1 MNFNNNNQENLIKL
15 IIDFITNL
23 LNNKLLVNTILL
35 FWFGSVTAFILFV
48 FYIKFIKKRILI
60 GNNKDVKDGNV
71 PFINIDKIKEA
82 ITIL

>member
-1 MNFNNNNQENLIKL
+1 MNFNTNNQENLIKL

-35 FWFGSVTAFILFV
+35 FWFGSVTAFMLFV

-82 ITIL
+82 ISL

>member
-35 FWFGSVTAFILFV
+35 FWFGSVTAFMLFV

-82 ITIL
+82 ITI

>member
-1 MNFNNNNQENLIKL
+1 MNFNTNNQENLIKL

-35 FWFGSVTAFILFV
+35 FWFGSVTAFMLFV

>member
-1 MNFNNNNQENLIKL
+1 MNFNTNNQENIIKL

-35 FWFGSVTAFILFV
+35 FWFGSVTAFMLFV

-82 ITIL
+82 ITI

>member
-1 MNFNNNNQENLIKL
+1 MNFNTNNQENLIKL

-35 FWFGSVTAFILFV
+35 FWFGSVTAFMLFV

-82 ITIL
+82 ITI

>member
-1 MNFNNNNQENLIKL
+1 MLVIINYIQFLFNSYW
-15 IIDFITNL
+15 IIRYVF
-23 LNNKLLVNTILL
+23 LV
-35 FWFGSVTAFILFV
+35 V

-82 ITIL
+82 ITI

>member
-82 ITIL
+82 ITI

>member
-1 MNFNNNNQENLIKL
+1 MNFNTNNQENLIKL

-35 FWFGSVTAFILFV
+35 FWFGSVTAFMLFV
-48 FYIKFIKKRILI
+48 FYIKFIKKRFLI

-82 ITIL
+82 ITI

>member
-1 MNFNNNNQENLIKL
+1 MNFNTNNQENLIKL

-35 FWFGSVTAFILFV
+35 FWFGSVTAFMLFV

-71 PFINIDKIKEA
+71 PFINIGKIKEA
-82 ITIL
+82 ITI

>member
-1 MNFNNNNQENLIKL
+1 MNFNTNNQENLIKL

-35 FWFGSVTAFILFV
+35 FWFGSVTAFMLFV

-71 PFINIDKIKEA
+71 PFINIEKIKEA
-82 ITIL
+82 ITI

>member
-1 MNFNNNNQENLIKL
+1 MNFNNNNQENIIKL
-15 IIDFITNL
+15 IIDFITNI

-35 FWFGSVTAFILFV
+35 FWFGSVTAFMLFV

-82 ITIL
+82 ITI